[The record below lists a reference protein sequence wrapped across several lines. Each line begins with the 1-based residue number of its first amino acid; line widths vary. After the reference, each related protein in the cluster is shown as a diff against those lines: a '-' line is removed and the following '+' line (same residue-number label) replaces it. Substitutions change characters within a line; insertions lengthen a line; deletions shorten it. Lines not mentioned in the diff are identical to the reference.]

1 MHNNN
6 AIWWGT
12 LAGLP
17 LLTLLFSFY
26 GYTTLASVCTVIGL
40 ILYLAQIA
48 FSSVSIIL
56 HLFKE
61 QFQQARKPTIA
72 LIAAVLLMVV
82 MMGMVW
88 YGGLGMEGVKG

>member
-40 ILYLAQIA
+40 ILYLSQIA
-48 FSSVSIIL
+48 FSGVSMIL

-61 QFQQARKPTIA
+61 QFQEARKPAIA

-82 MMGMVW
+82 MVVVVW
-88 YGGLGMEGVKG
+88 YGGLGIE